1 MQDTDWK
8 TFGIGMAAGIA
19 LSVSVYFAWSL
30 LRPAPRDT
38 ANVAATASV
47 PLPLEENALVAANAE
62 RPQNSLGSPLQ
73 LGPGLEPAPAPAAE
87 LAPTPPP
94 VRIPPVVRPDPRPV
108 VEDEGPPE
116 EDPPLDE
123 DLDKP
128 EG

>member
-1 MQDTDWK
+1 MQGTDWK

-30 LRPAPRDT
+30 LRPAPREP
-38 ANVAATASV
+38 ANVAATANP

-62 RPQNSLGSPLQ
+62 RPQNSLNSPLQ
-73 LGPGLEPAPAPAAE
+73 LGPGAGLEPAPAAE
-87 LAPTPPP
+87 PAPTPPP
-94 VRIPPVVRPDPRPV
+94 VRVPPVVRPDPRPV